1 MYNDTRKMKVWCC
14 IWWHFQIARNNRF
27 KCQVSN
33 TEHDVDLYLL
43 WSKIKSQR
51 NRAQN
56 ICIIVK
62 DMNTLA
68 LKQTDF
74 MINSRSTEELQS
86 RLGQH
91 HPATFN
97 FWLKGIT
104 TVNTGFLHI
113 FRHNINNNDGSDFQ
127 MAKYLA
133 KRSTSRFLWQH
144 SIDIQNLSKY
154 ISNWIC
160 FQIGCIKKT
169 NVLVAEYPR

>member
-1 MYNDTRKMKVWCC
+1 MSNDTRKMKVWFC
-14 IWWHFQIARNNRF
+14 IWWHFQIARNNRL

-33 TEHDVDLYLL
+33 TEHDVNLYLL
-43 WSKIKSQR
+43 WSKIKSQI

-56 ICIIVK
+56 IYIIVK

-68 LKQTDF
+68 LKQTEF
-74 MINSRSTEELQS
+74 VINSRSTTELQS

-91 HPATFN
+91 HPAAFN

-127 MAKYLA
+127 MAKYLE
-133 KRSTSRFLWQH
+133 KISTSRFLWQH
-144 SIDIQNLSKY
+144 AIDIQNLSKN
-154 ISNWIC
+154 IWKLNLLLDRMH
-160 FQIGCIKKT
+160 KT
-169 NVLVAEYPR
+169 NVLVAEYSR